1 MTFTTSGGGAPV
13 ALTVRLTQLGAPA
26 TLTLSSVPLLDP
38 LDPISAAGGTV
49 EFTVSLVGSATSWEV
64 SASGAGFSM
73 DPLSGVD
80 GETTTLTY
88 TRNSDITERMG
99 KITFTP
105 MGTAPVDMVLDLTQR
120 AGQGISVVSD
130 PTADLTSL
138 TAAGGTFTLAVTT
151 SGSAT
156 GWTAAITD
164 GSGFVSIDKTAS
176 GTPDPPNTITV
187 TYNENVSTDNQYG
200 FYHYYDDRG

>member
-1 MTFTTSGGGAPV
+1 MTFTTSGGGASV
-13 ALTVRLTQLGAPA
+13 ALPVRLTQLGAPA

-38 LDPISAAGGTV
+38 LTPISAAGGTV
-49 EFTVSLVGSATSWEV
+49 EFTVSLVGSATSWRRFLR
-64 SASGAGFSM
+64 AGAGFSM

-105 MGTAPVDMVLDLTQR
+105 VGTAPVDMVLDLTQR

-156 GWTAAITD
+156 GW
-164 GSGFVSIDKTAS
+164 SGF
-176 GTPDPPNTITV
+176 
-187 TYNENVSTDNQYG
+187 DNGWQRLCVY
-200 FYHYYDDRG
+200 